1 MTHWPD
7 EAAFHAADAR
17 RRLSPE
23 VDLGATWR
31 DGGSSDAYR
40 VAWLRDTGEVYAC
53 RADSY
58 DGSCSDVS
66 VIAHVPTEDLL
77 DALIDGWRDART
89 APNGLA
95 WLRDRLA
102 VQPAA

>member
-1 MTHWPD
+1 MSYWPD
-7 EAAFHAADAR
+7 EQAFHAADAR

-31 DGGSSDAYR
+31 DAGSADAYR
-40 VAWLRDTGEVYAC
+40 VAWLRDTGEVYTC

-66 VIAHVPTEDLL
+66 VLAHVSTEDEL
-77 DALIDGWRDART
+77 DALLEGWQEART
-89 APNGLA
+89 EPNGLA
-95 WLRDRLA
+95 WLRGRLA